1 MQRLTAP
8 TGAPCWID
16 LQTSDPD
23 RAREFYTGLFGWTAG
38 DPSPEF
44 GGYFMFLRDGMPVA
58 GCMRAD
64 EQAPVSD
71 VWSVYLAVD
80 DAAKT
85 LETSAAHGGQ
95 VVVHPM
101 PIADLGTM
109 GFLVDPTGAA
119 IGVWQPQTFPGFVTL
134 GEPGAPAWFE
144 TYTRDFAT
152 ATAFYRDVFGW
163 TLVSL
168 GDTDEFRYSVMQ
180 GAGEQEQWAGVME
193 DSGFLPED
201 VPAHWSFYLQVE
213 DTDAALARLTELG
226 GTLDQGPWDTPFGRT
241 AIVHDAT
248 GAMFR
253 LLGRPSADQAPT
265 GA

>member
-1 MQRLTAP
+1 MPQRTTAP
-8 TGAPCWID
+8 IGAPCWID

-23 RAREFYTGLFGWTAG
+23 RARAFYPGLFGWTAG

-58 GCMRAD
+58 GCMKAD
-64 EQAPVSD
+64 DQAPVAD
-71 VWSVYLAVD
+71 VWSVYLAVE

-85 LETSAAHGGQ
+85 LESAVTHGGQ

-101 PIADLGTM
+101 PVADLGTM

-119 IGVWQPQTFPGFVTL
+119 VGVWQPESFPGFLTL
-134 GEPGAPAWFE
+134 GEDGAPAWFE

-163 TLVSL
+163 TLHSM

-180 GAGEQEQWAGVME
+180 GDGPQDQYAGVM
-193 DSGFLPED
+193 DGTAFLPD
-201 VPAHWSFYLQVE
+201 DAPAHWSLYFQVA
-213 DTDAALARLTELG
+213 DADAAVERVTGLG
-226 GTLDQGPWDTPFGRT
+226 GGLHQGPWDTPFGRM
-241 AIVHDAT
+241 AIVTDAT

-253 LLGRPSADQAPT
+253 VIQPPR
-265 GA
+265 